1 MTIRKQLMI
10 AFLISLLVTT
20 IIFGFAY
27 NRMFVASNVFWMML
41 LATVLSSGLAL
52 LLIMVLM
59 SPVIKKINQLN
70 QETRNIADGQMDQKV
85 TVLKAPKEL
94 RELSIS
100 IDTMTSAIIGQLE
113 QIKLEQQQKNDLLQ
127 NLAHDLKTPLAGI
140 VSHAQG
146 LSDGL
151 INTDDKKLEAY
162 KILKN
167 QSMRLSGLF
176 DQLNDVVSLSKRQVH
191 LENVHLDR
199 LLVGLLETYE
209 PTLKQQHRGIQVDF
223 PETLPVMTQD
233 RLALERILTNLI
245 DNAIKFSDVDIKLAV
260 QQTDTQVTISVQ
272 DYGAG
277 IAPEHLTYVFDRT
290 YRVENSR
297 SLATGGSGLGLFIAK
312 SLANSIGAKLR
323 LDSVVGQGTT
333 ATIVINL

>member
-10 AFLISLLVTT
+10 AFVISLGVTT
-20 IIFGFAY
+20 VIFGIAY
-27 NRMFVASNVFWMML
+27 NKMFVARDVFWLMM

-52 LLIMVLM
+52 VLIMGLM
-59 SPVIKKINQLN
+59 SPFIKKINHLN
-70 QETRNIADGQMDQKV
+70 QEARNIADGHLDQQV

-94 RELSIS
+94 RELSVS
-100 IDTMTSAIIGQLE
+100 VETMTSAIIGQLE

-146 LSDGL
+146 LSDGV
-151 INTDDKKLEAY
+151 IDTDEKKLEAY

-191 LENVHLDR
+191 MESVHLDR
-199 LLVGLLETYE
+199 LLVGLLETYV
-209 PTLKQQHRGIQVDF
+209 PALKQQNRDIQVDF
-223 PETLPVMTQD
+223 PDTLPVVTQD

-245 DNAIKFSDVDIKLAV
+245 DNAIKFSDIDIKLAV
-260 QQTDTQVTISVQ
+260 QKTDTQVAISVQ

-312 SLANSIGAKLR
+312 SLANSIGAELR